1 MEDIIKELEIIGFT
15 TYEAKVLCVLF
26 EGHIMTP
33 TEVAKEAKISRAYAY
48 DVLKSFS
55 QKGIC
60 NEIQTSTIVKYELI
74 EPKVVKDKIEK
85 DIYDTYKTRTSKLSS
100 SFDKLMP
107 KYKSKESEQDFTDV
121 ELIKGFNRHRYE
133 KFIELMKETK
143 KEMLLINKLGGY
155 IQNEVDETSMALIKN
170 GCQIK
175 SIYEVSSK
183 FKIKIEDKWVPASD
197 EDLIKIFSDFEKQGE
212 QIRLAKEVYQNM
224 VIIDRKI
231 VFVSLADPKIPK
243 DNRSDIIIKDHYYA
257 NSMAQYFEYFWN
269 QSRTISAYKEEILK
283 NKS

>member
-155 IQNEVDETSMALIKN
+155 IQNEVDETSMELIKN

-283 NKS
+283 K

>member
-121 ELIKGFNRHRYE
+121 ELIKGFNKHRYE

-155 IQNEVDETSMALIKN
+155 IQNEVDETSMELIKN

-183 FKIKIEDKWVPASD
+183 FKIKIKDKWVPASD

>member
-60 NEIQTSTIVKYELI
+60 NQIQTSTIVKYELI

-155 IQNEVDETSMALIKN
+155 IQNEVDETSMELIKN

>member
-155 IQNEVDETSMALIKN
+155 IQNEVDETSMELIKN